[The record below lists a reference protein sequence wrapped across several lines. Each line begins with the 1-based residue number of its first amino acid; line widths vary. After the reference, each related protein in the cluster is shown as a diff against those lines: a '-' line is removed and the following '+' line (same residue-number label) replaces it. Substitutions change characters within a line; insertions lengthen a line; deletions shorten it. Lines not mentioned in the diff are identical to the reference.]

1 MKRSCFLFV
10 LALFFGLTACHKEPL
25 TKGIITVYDKDGD
38 TITGVVVRLSQEDLG
53 PGVLQTNIVSVHTSD
68 AHGQTEHVLE
78 MEAMMNVDA
87 VLYADTDTLL
97 YGRTVIHLVHGK
109 TINKNVEITVY

>member
-10 LALFFGLTACHKEPL
+10 LALFLGLTSCHKESL
-25 TKGIITVYDKDGD
+25 TKGIITVYDKDGNP
-38 TITGVVVRLSQEDLG
+38 ISGVIVTLSQEDLG
-53 PGVLQTNIVSVHTSD
+53 PGVSQTNIVSVHTSD

-87 VLYADTDTLL
+87 VLYADADTLL
-97 YGRTVIHLVHGK
+97 YGQTVIRLTQGK
-109 TINKNVEITVY
+109 TIHKNVEITVY

>member
-10 LALFFGLTACHKEPL
+10 LAFFLGLTACQKESF
-25 TKGIITVYDKDGD
+25 TKGIITVYDKDGN
-38 TITGVVVRLSQEDLG
+38 ITPGAVVMLSQEDLG
-53 PGVLQTNIVSVHTSD
+53 PGVSQTNVVSVHTSD

-97 YGRTVIHLVHGK
+97 YGHTVIRLVEGK

>member
-10 LALFFGLTACHKEPL
+10 LALFLGLTACHKESL
-25 TKGIITVYDKDGD
+25 TKGIITVYDKDGN
-38 TITGVVVRLSQEDLG
+38 TISGVVVTLSQEDLG
-53 PGVLQTNIVSVHTSD
+53 PGVSQTNIVSVHTSD

-78 MEAMMNVDA
+78 MEAIMNVDA

-97 YGRTVIHLVHGK
+97 YGQTVIRLVHGK
-109 TINKNVEITVY
+109 TINEKVEIT